1 MKKGI
6 VVIALLAICMS
17 LICPAFA
24 AEDTFVPSIGYK
36 DGPEIIEGELEN
48 EEVEVCL
55 VVTSLKGAAEKSTD
69 ISQAARDLLLEV
81 YEKLNSGEMKLPTG
95 EGFVIRELVDLSWE
109 QVGCVEQEHTH
120 EEDLEKEGIT
130 ATIALNM
137 GVDANTDIL
146 VYAYRDGQW
155 ELIESVKNN
164 GDGTVTCVF
173 EHFCPVAFAVREQ
186 TGGSETGDTARGS
199 LILWGVLMAVSLVA
213 IVVLAIRRKKHTR

>member
-17 LICPAFA
+17 LVCPAFA

-36 DGPEIIEGELEN
+36 DGPEIIDAELET
-48 EEVEVCL
+48 EDVEACL
-55 VVTSLKGAAEKSTD
+55 VVTSLKGAAEKTTD
-69 ISQAARDLLLEV
+69 ISQAARDLLLQV
-81 YEKLNSGEMKLPTG
+81 YEKLNSGEVKLPG
-95 EGFVIRELVDLSWE
+95 ADGYVIRELVDVSWK
-109 QVGCVEQEHTH
+109 QIGCVEEKHTH
-120 EEDLEKEGIT
+120 EDDLEKEGVVIN
-130 ATIALNM
+130 IDLEM
-137 GVDANTDIL
+137 GIDANTDIL

-155 ELIESVKNN
+155 ALIESAKNN

-186 TGGSETGDTARGS
+186 TGGSQTGDTARGS

>member
-17 LICPAFA
+17 LVCPAFA

-36 DGPEIIEGELEN
+36 DGPEIIDAELET
-48 EEVEVCL
+48 EDVEACL
-55 VVTSLKGAAEKSTD
+55 VVTSLKGAAEKTTD
-69 ISQAARDLLLEV
+69 ISQAARDLLLQV
-81 YEKLNSGEMKLPTG
+81 YEKLNSGEMKLPG
-95 EGFVIRELVDLSWE
+95 ADGYVIRELVDVSWK
-109 QVGCVEQEHTH
+109 QIGCVEEKHTH
-120 EEDLEKEGIT
+120 EDDLEKEGVVVNID
-130 ATIALNM
+130 LEM
-137 GVDANTDIL
+137 GIDANTDIL

-155 ELIESVKNN
+155 ALIESAKNN

-186 TGGSETGDTARGS
+186 TGGSQTGDTARGS

>member
-17 LICPAFA
+17 LVCPAFA

-36 DGPEIIEGELEN
+36 DGPEIIDAELET
-48 EEVEVCL
+48 EDVEACL
-55 VVTSLKGAAEKSTD
+55 VVTSLKGAAEKTTD
-69 ISQAARDLLLEV
+69 ISQAARDQLLQV
-81 YEKLNSGEMKLPTG
+81 YEKLNSGEVKLPG
-95 EGFVIRELVDLSWE
+95 ADGYVIRELVDVSWK
-109 QVGCVEQEHTH
+109 QIGCVEEKHTH
-120 EEDLEKEGIT
+120 EDDLEKEGVVVDID
-130 ATIALNM
+130 LEM
-137 GVDANTDIL
+137 GIDANTDIL

-155 ELIESVKNN
+155 ALIESAKNN

-186 TGGSETGDTARGS
+186 TGGSQTGDTARGS

-213 IVVLAIRRKKHTR
+213 IIVLAIRRKKHTR

>member
-6 VVIALLAICMS
+6 IAIALLAICLS

-24 AEDTFVPSIGYK
+24 AEDTFVPSISYK
-36 DGPEIIEGELEN
+36 DGPEIIEAKLETDD
-48 EEVEVCL
+48 VEACL

-69 ISQAARDLLLEV
+69 ISQEARDLLVEV

-95 EGFVIRELVDLSWE
+95 EGFVIRELVDVSWK

-120 EEDLEKEGIT
+120 EEDLKKEGVT
-130 ATIALNM
+130 VTIALDM

-146 VYAYRDGQW
+146 VYAYRDGKW
-155 ELIESVKNN
+155 EPIESAKNN

-186 TGGSETGDTARGS
+186 TGGSQTGDTARSS
-199 LILWGVLMAVSLVA
+199 LVLWGVLMAVSMVA
-213 IVVLAIRRKKHTR
+213 IVVLAVSRKKRTQ

>member
-17 LICPAFA
+17 LVCPAFA

-36 DGPEIIEGELEN
+36 DGPEIIDAELET
-48 EEVEVCL
+48 EDVEACL
-55 VVTSLKGAAEKSTD
+55 VVTSLKGASEKTTD
-69 ISQAARDLLLEV
+69 ISQAARDLLLQV
-81 YEKLNSGEMKLPTG
+81 YEKLNSGEVKLPG
-95 EGFVIRELVDLSWE
+95 ADGYVIRELVDISWK
-109 QVGCVEQEHTH
+109 QIGCVEEKHTH
-120 EEDLEKEGIT
+120 EDDLEKEGVVIN
-130 ATIALNM
+130 IDLEM
-137 GVDANTDIL
+137 GIDANTDIL

-155 ELIESVKNN
+155 ALIESAKNN

-186 TGGSETGDTARGS
+186 TGGSQTGDTARGS